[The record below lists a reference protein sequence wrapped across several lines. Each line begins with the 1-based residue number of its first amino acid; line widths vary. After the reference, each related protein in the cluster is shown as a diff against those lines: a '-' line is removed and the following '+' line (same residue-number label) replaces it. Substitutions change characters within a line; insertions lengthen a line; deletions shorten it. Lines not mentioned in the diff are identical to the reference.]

1 MRYSACLVRSRPRCC
16 GRRAHPTPKPKPTP
30 QPTPKPT
37 PTPTPKPK
45 PEPKPTPEPKP
56 KPQPQPQPQP
66 SRRLSVDGSDV
77 LLVRDAVAHC
87 VEAARRGLGP
97 SVIEALTYRHGG
109 HNVGQNLKEDELGDE
124 ARAAR
129 SSVPATV
136 CTHPVTISHMCM
148 RPAPPTHRR
157 SAPPYART
165 HCSSYV
171 VILR

>member
-1 MRYSACLVRSRPRCC
+1 MHVASRSAVYIRGSLTYLPN
-16 GRRAHPTPKPKPTP
+16 PNPNPNPDPNPK
-30 QPTPKPT
+30 
-37 PTPTPKPK
+37 
-45 PEPKPTPEPKP
+45 PKP